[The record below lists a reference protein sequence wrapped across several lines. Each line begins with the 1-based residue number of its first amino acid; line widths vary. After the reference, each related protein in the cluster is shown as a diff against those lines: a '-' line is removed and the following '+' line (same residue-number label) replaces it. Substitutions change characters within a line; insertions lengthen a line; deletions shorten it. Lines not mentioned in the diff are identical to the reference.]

1 MKESVKTYYS
11 NLESASEKL
20 WEHCNIRNIDIGSPD
35 FRISFITLNYSH
47 NSEEITHKLS
57 SEIAI
62 IYEGKLKAKINGI
75 EKILSKNDIVYI
87 PKNTKHSFKAIS
99 LNVNLLVIHTP
110 HISIENDHLIS
121 TTNQNRK
128 G

>member
-1 MKESVKTYYS
+1 MKKIVKNYYS
-11 NLESASEKL
+11 NLENSSEKL
-20 WEHCNIRNIDIGSPD
+20 WEHCNIRNVDIGYPD
-35 FRISFITLNYSH
+35 FRISFITLNHSH
-47 NSEEITHKLS
+47 NSKEITHKLS

-62 IYEGKLKAKINGI
+62 IYEGQLKVKINGK

-99 LNVNLLVIHTP
+99 LNVTLLVIHTP
-110 HISIENDHLIS
+110 YISIENDHLIS
-121 TTNQNRK
+121 NRE